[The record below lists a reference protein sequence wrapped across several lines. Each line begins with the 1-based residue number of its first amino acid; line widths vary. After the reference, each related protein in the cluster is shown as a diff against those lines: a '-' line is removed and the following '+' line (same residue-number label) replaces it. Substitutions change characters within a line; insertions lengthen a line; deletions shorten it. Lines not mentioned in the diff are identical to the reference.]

1 MTDTPSTDSTGAKPT
16 RKGRGRGRRVA
27 VWALAALVV
36 GGASGYALERTFAST
51 DSAQVMT
58 APVSVGSVEQSV
70 LANGIL
76 KPSKLI
82 AVGAQVSGRITSLN
96 VKVGQTVA
104 EGDQIAE
111 IDSMTQQ
118 NALRTAEAT
127 LAAARAQKAEK
138 QATLTYATAALARQK
153 ATLAQKASSREEYES
168 AEATVKTTRAQ
179 IAALDADIASAEVA
193 VATARVNLGYTKI
206 TAPMSGTVLA
216 VVSQEGQTVNAN
228 QTTPT
233 IVILGQLDVMTIRA
247 EISEADVVKVRPGQD
262 VYFSILGEPG
272 RRYEARLASIEPAPE
287 SITSDKAVSSSSS
300 SSSSSTSTTA
310 IYYNGVFDIPNPDG
324 HLRTYMTA
332 EVHIVLGAA
341 KDVLTVPSA
350 AVTSGHNG
358 KSSVRVMTPEG
369 EIERR
374 SVVVGLNDRTTAEIK
389 SGLETGDRVVTGT
402 VTPGASSTPQFR
414 GPGGGRGMRL

>member
-1 MTDTPSTDSTGAKPT
+1 MTDTPSPDSSDAKPA
-16 RKGRGRGRRVA
+16 RKGRARRFA
-27 VWALAALVV
+27 VWALAALVAV
-36 GGASGYALERTFAST
+36 GASAYALERTFAST
-51 DSAQVMT
+51 DGAQVMT

-76 KPSKLI
+76 KPAKLI

-104 EGDQIAE
+104 EGDLIAE

-233 IVILGQLDVMTIRA
+233 IVVLGQLDVMTVRA

-272 RRYEARLASIEPAPE
+272 RRYEAKLASIEPAPE

-324 HLRTYMTA
+324 RLRTYMTA

-350 AVTSGHNG
+350 AIAAGRNG
-358 KSSVRVMTPEG
+358 KASVRVMTPEG

-374 SVVVGLNDRTTAEIK
+374 PVVVGLNDRTTAEIR
-389 SGLETGDRVVTGT
+389 SGLAEGDRVVTGT
-402 VTPGASSTPQFR
+402 VTPGASSAPQFR